1 MDLKELWNSPDVVTD
16 PAPQRA
22 ELAAMLNQQS
32 TGILVQLRKKLLYKI
47 LWGLGIGLAA
57 LGFLLLNP
65 YHAATWLVAGLLIPM
80 VIVLGTK
87 LLRYYQRLPN
97 RLDMDRKILP
107 VMQEYDT
114 IVREALRFEERI
126 GTLFIIPAP
135 ALGAMVALLEEEMTF
150 AEMLSNGKIL
160 LLLIGVIAVISPLAI
175 WLSKWMNRL
184 AFQKYLDQLAENIRA
199 LKDLAE
205 G

>member
-199 LKDLAE
+199 LKELAE